1 MNDGSIE
8 RPFFTHVQIR
18 IHFDHFG
25 QKFGAGDTY
34 GSLSLWRFDA
44 HIHSNKPYYVK
55 EKKERTRTM
64 SYTFILNRPLLA
76 ILKQPETLRSLTQV
90 ALLPQLELP

>member
-1 MNDGSIE
+1 MDGESIE

-25 QKFGAGDTY
+25 QKFAAGDTY
-34 GSLSLWRFDA
+34 GSLCLWRFDA

-55 EKKERTRTM
+55 KKKNEQELCLT
-64 SYTFILNRPLLA
+64 
-76 ILKQPETLRSLTQV
+76 SLFSIDY
-90 ALLPQLELP
+90 